1 MSGQPAGCGRLA
13 QIGAGAQEREKAR
26 KDRGKAA
33 PEAGPGATG
42 GNTGLGG

>member
-26 KDRGKAA
+26 KDRGKRHQKR
-33 PEAGPGATG
+33 
-42 GNTGLGG
+42 GLVPQEETQG